1 MKTFHGSAEKLQN
14 LIGVFLQFQVGVDT
28 DSYEQRL
35 EDMEGYIKKA
45 GYLKREFDDD
55 LVRRL
60 IERIQV
66 LNENRIEIQFQSG
79 IVMRQEMLRE
89 E

>member
-1 MKTFHGSAEKLQN
+1 MA
-14 LIGVFLQFQVGVDT
+14 

-60 IERIQV
+60 IQTVKV
-66 LNENRIEIQFQSG
+66 LNENWIEVQFQSG
-79 IVMRQEMLRE
+79 IVMRQEMLKE

>member
-1 MKTFHGSAEKLQN
+1 MIADEMKGLKKERAKAVQERRLA
-14 LIGVFLQFQVGVDT
+14 

-35 EDMEGYIKKA
+35 EDMEGYIKRA
-45 GYLKREFDDD
+45 GYLKREYDDD

-60 IERIQV
+60 TERIKV
-66 LNENRIEIQFQSG
+66 LNENWIEIQFQSG
-79 IVMRQEMLRE
+79 ILMRQEMLRE

>member
-1 MKTFHGSAEKLQN
+1 MA
-14 LIGVFLQFQVGVDT
+14 

-60 IERIQV
+60 IQTVKV
-66 LNENRIEIQFQSG
+66 LNENWIEVQFQSG
-79 IVMRQEMLRE
+79 IVLRQEMLKE

>member
-1 MKTFHGSAEKLQN
+1 MKDLKKKRAKVIQERRLA
-14 LIGVFLQFQVGVDT
+14 

-35 EDMEGYIKKA
+35 EDMEGYIKKV

-60 IERIQV
+60 IQTVKV
-66 LNENRIEIQFQSG
+66 LNENWIEVQFQSG